1 MGVSVICNCVNQP
14 HHMALVG
21 NKYSVKLQSYKEE
34 KVSQC
39 IPVYYSYIHLL
50 SQMGLSITSTTTT
63 ATYSTIATDNTEK
76 EDKEVPKIQQKLAAT
91 Y

>member
-1 MGVSVICNCVNQP
+1 
-14 HHMALVG
+14 MALVG

-76 EDKEVPKIQQKLAAT
+76 RRQRSTKNPAKIGSNLLIL
-91 Y
+91 